1 MKFLIVGLGN
11 IGDEY
16 AGTRHNIGFMMIDA
30 FAASVNAHWEDKRYG
45 FVAKCR
51 VKSAETLVAP
61 VSESGPFIVDEES
74 AEPYRRLFG
83 NKLIFSGD
91 PDLETYNLF

>member
-30 FAASVNAHWEDKRYG
+30 FAASVNATWQDKRYG

-51 VKSAETLVAP
+51 VKNAEMVLLNP
-61 VSESGPFIVDEES
+61 PPI
-74 AEPYRRLFG
+74 
-83 NKLIFSGD
+83 
-91 PDLETYNLF
+91 